1 MAGIK
6 NVQCINMKCMDHAN
20 LALETFSNLNLEY

>member
-1 MAGIK
+1 MATIR

-20 LALETFSNLNLEY
+20 LELDTFSNLNLY